1 MSSSSPSRSVVIAV
15 MLAALAVAQ
24 PRPSL
29 AQLRP
34 SLFLESARPAAS
46 VTVRKGT
53 ARTRRVAFR
62 SDLLTAALV
71 PGSAARAPFVLNL
84 FADVVVAIERERL
97 EVNARGQA
105 AWVGA
110 VVGDAGSLATLTWD
124 GRHMA
129 GSVVTRG
136 VAYEFASDGSGEAI
150 VRQRLPMEGLVELA
164 PRLPRDPP
172 ALRADQPAAPA
183 ATAPVIDL
191 LIFYTAA
198 ARTRAGGTAQI
209 ELELANAVAVTN
221 TAFLRSAANATIR
234 AVNVAEVPYVESAA
248 PGQPIVY
255 DLEVMS
261 PGGAAS
267 AAVETARTLAG
278 ADLVM
283 LITGRATP
291 QACGIAWI
299 GPSPAAVYSVTEQA
313 CLFAGQWSF
322 SHELGHNFGADH
334 APGDSVQQG
343 VAYARGYRAGAVR
356 TLMAYADPSA
366 YVPRIL
372 NYSSAT
378 VVEPAPMGSPTGTSL
393 QDNARRI
400 NETAAILANY
410 TAMNTAPAPP
420 TAFAA
425 SVSGTSVTLSW
436 APAAWS
442 TEVSSFTLEAGPTAQ
457 SSIFGQVSLAQ
468 SPAVFTDVPPGTY
481 YLRLRS
487 SGPGGVSAPTPDVI
501 ATVAPP
507 CVPPGR
513 PTLSVSFNGGTVTLT
528 WSSSAG
534 SSLATYVLGV
544 GTEPGTENLGIYQV
558 GTLST
563 LVASPLAGTYY
574 VRVAATNS
582 CGAGPASATVAVT
595 VP

>member
-248 PGQPIVY
+248 PGQPIVSTAA
-255 DLEVMS
+255 LAAP
-261 PGGAAS
+261 PG
-267 AAVETARTLAG
+267 
-278 ADLVM
+278 
-283 LITGRATP
+283 LIT
-291 QACGIAWI
+291 
-299 GPSPAAVYSVTEQA
+299 S
-313 CLFAGQWSF
+313 
-322 SHELGHNFGADH
+322 
-334 APGDSVQQG
+334 
-343 VAYARGYRAGAVR
+343 
-356 TLMAYADPSA
+356 
-366 YVPRIL
+366 
-372 NYSSAT
+372 
-378 VVEPAPMGSPTGTSL
+378 
-393 QDNARRI
+393 
-400 NETAAILANY
+400 
-410 TAMNTAPAPP
+410 
-420 TAFAA
+420 
-425 SVSGTSVTLSW
+425 
-436 APAAWS
+436 
-442 TEVSSFTLEAGPTAQ
+442 
-457 SSIFGQVSLAQ
+457 
-468 SPAVFTDVPPGTY
+468 
-481 YLRLRS
+481 RS
-487 SGPGGVSAPTPDVI
+487 
-501 ATVAPP
+501 
-507 CVPPGR
+507 
-513 PTLSVSFNGGTVTLT
+513 
-528 WSSSAG
+528 
-534 SSLATYVLGV
+534 
-544 GTEPGTENLGIYQV
+544 
-558 GTLST
+558 
-563 LVASPLAGTYY
+563 
-574 VRVAATNS
+574 
-582 CGAGPASATVAVT
+582 
-595 VP
+595 